1 MRPSADQRTNCWN
14 RLSSLPHVGLE
25 LSPSAW
31 REVHLLGESPHLI
44 AVPVQRCLGKPAAG
58 GQSCL
63 RSRKADTGRA
73 ASWCSPGASGA
84 NASQRQTQQRPD
96 SGRRRLGCPRSSMQ
110 LPLSAVSARSIGRQ
124 TETAMLNPRPD
135 YAAASA
141 GPCCTRGRAMT
152 GLSYT
157 AARPSWTRGRA
168 TLRPR
173 PGYAVQRTQPPT

>member
-1 MRPSADQRTNCWN
+1 MCVQAQISEQTVGTG
-14 RLSSLPHVGLE
+14 SLPFHTWV
-25 LSPSAW
+25 SNS
-31 REVHLLGESPHLI
+31 VHPLGGKCIYSVSHLI
-44 AVPVQRCLGKPAAG
+44 EFGLFALPVQRCLGKPAAG

-110 LPLSAVSARSIGRQ
+110 IPLSAVSARIIGRQ

-141 GPCCTRGRAMT
+141 G
-152 GLSYT
+152 L
-157 AARPSWTRGRA
+157 
-168 TLRPR
+168 
-173 PGYAVQRTQPPT
+173 

>member
-1 MRPSADQRTNCWN
+1 MCIQAQISEQTWS
-14 RLSSLPHVGLE
+14 RLSPLPHVGLE

-31 REVHLLGESPHLI
+31 REVHLLGESPHQFGLI

-73 ASWCSPGASGA
+73 ASWCSPGAAGA
-84 NASQRQTQQRPD
+84 NVSQRQTQQRPD

-110 LPLSAVSARSIGRQ
+110 LPLSVVSARSIGRQ
-124 TETAMLNPRPD
+124 TETLTLHPRP
-135 YAAASA
+135 
-141 GPCCTRGRAMT
+141 
-152 GLSYT
+152 
-157 AARPSWTRGRA
+157 A

-173 PGYAVQRTQPPT
+173 RGYVVQRTQPSI